1 MSYFPTDIP
10 FMSDDEL
17 KENGIHIPK
26 EAHGH
31 WIDVGSLS
39 CRCDQCGCKNN
50 KQTRFCPNCGA
61 KMDAQGEE

>member
-17 KENGIHIPK
+17 KENGIRIPK

-31 WIDVGSLS
+31 WIDGYRWQTCSK
-39 CRCDQCGCKNN
+39 CRN
-50 KQTRFCPNCGA
+50 KGKRSWNFCPHCGA
-61 KMDAQGEE
+61 KMDGGENG